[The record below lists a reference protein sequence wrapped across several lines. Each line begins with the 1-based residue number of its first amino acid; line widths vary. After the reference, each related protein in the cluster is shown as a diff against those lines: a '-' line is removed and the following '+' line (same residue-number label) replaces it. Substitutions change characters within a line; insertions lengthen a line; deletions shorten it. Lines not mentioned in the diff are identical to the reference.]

1 MIEKIQPSHLTRH
14 AVVYLRQSDP
24 RQVRNHP
31 ESTTRQYALER
42 RAIELGWPAER
53 VEIIDEDLGQS
64 GTSTERRHGFQRLAE
79 DVARGRVGAILALE
93 VSRLA
98 RSSSD
103 WYRLLDLC
111 RLADV
116 VLIDEQT
123 VYSPRIADDRLLLG
137 LKGAMSEAEQTWM
150 RLRLDGGKLNKA
162 RRGALH
168 FIPGIGYVWDEEQ
181 GGFRFDPDEHV
192 QRAVRLIFKRF
203 RIDGSALAVVR
214 YFVRHGLEMPRRDP
228 TTHELHWAAP
238 RYSLVAR
245 VLRNPLYAGAYAYGR
260 HEQRT
265 ALVDGQVRRRCHEKS
280 APDEW
285 AVCLRDHHPAY
296 ISWEE
301 FMANQHKLRNNTP
314 LRHADQSGAARK
326 GHALLQGLALC
337 GKCGR
342 KMHVCYF
349 GRFARARYDCH
360 APLKYGGEHR
370 YCWLV
375 HARSI
380 DEAVARLFL
389 DTVQAPELELGLAVV
404 REAERQ
410 AAEVDQQWKLRL
422 ERAQYEA
429 RLAERRY
436 KAVDPDHRVVARTLE
451 QEWNQKLREL
461 EALEHA
467 HRDAR
472 QAHKLEL
479 SDADRARILALAKD
493 LPRVWSAPTTTHA
506 ERKNL
511 LRMLVQQVTLT
522 PIDVPLR
529 GTRIQV
535 LWRTGAVSDFTLP
548 RPEHT
553 ARTTTEEALEGI
565 RTLPNP
571 PQTNEQIAAALN
583 ERGLRNLR
591 NKPWNAEAIRRIRT
605 RHGLLPSGRSP
616 SRRCQPL
623 RRADGLYSLRGV
635 AARLKVSESRVRVWI
650 NHGWLTPVGRRGHGF
665 PLWFQL
671 DSAAVKRLQ
680 ALKASHAS
688 KSRPAASNS
697 PDKRGAS

>member
-1 MIEKIQPSHLTRH
+1 MIDKIQPSHLARH
-14 AVVYLRQSDP
+14 AIVYLRQSDP
-24 RQVRNHP
+24 RQVREHP
-31 ESTTRQYALER
+31 ESTARQYALER
-42 RAIELGWPAER
+42 RAVELGWPAER

-64 GTSTERRHGFQRLAE
+64 GASTERRHGFQRLAE
-79 DVARGRVGAILALE
+79 DVARGRVGAIFALE

-123 VYSPRIADDRLLLG
+123 VYSPRTSDDRLLLG

-162 RRGALH
+162 RRGALRLT
-168 FIPGIGYVWDEEQ
+168 PAVGYVWDEEQ

-203 RIDGSALAVVR
+203 RLDGSAFAVVR
-214 YFVRHGLEMPRRDP
+214 YFVRHGLEMPARDTAIP
-228 TTHELHWAAP
+228 ELRWAAP
-238 RYSLVAR
+238 RYSLVDR
-245 VLRNPLYAGAYAYGR
+245 VLRNPLYAGAYTYGR
-260 HEQRT
+260 YEQRT
-265 ALVDGQVRRRCHEKS
+265 ALVDGQVRRRCHAKQ

-342 KMHVCYF
+342 KMHVCYC

-375 HARSI
+375 LARTI

-389 DTVQAPELELGLAVV
+389 ATVQAPEIELGLAVV

-422 ERAQYEA
+422 ERARYEA

-451 QEWNQKLREL
+451 HEWNEKLREL
-461 EALEHA
+461 DTLEQA

-493 LPRVWSAPTTTHA
+493 LPRVWNAATTTHA

-522 PIDVPLR
+522 PIDIPER

-535 LWRTGAVSDFTLP
+535 LWRTGAVSDFAIP
-548 RPEHT
+548 RPEPG
-553 ARTTTEEALEGI
+553 ARTTSEEALEGI
-565 RTLPNP
+565 RTWLGPSR
-571 PQTNEQIAAALN
+571 TNEQIAAALN
-583 ERGLRNLR
+583 ERGLRNHR
-591 NKPWNAEAIRRIRT
+591 NKPWNAEAIRRLRK
-605 RHGLLPSGRSP
+605 RHGLLPPGRSP
-616 SRRCQPL
+616 SRVPQPL
-623 RRADGLYSLRGV
+623 RRGDGLYS
-635 AARLKVSESRVRVWI
+635 
-650 NHGWLTPVGRRGHGF
+650 
-665 PLWFQL
+665 Q
-671 DSAAVKRLQ
+671 
-680 ALKASHAS
+680 HAS
-688 KSRPAASNS
+688 RSRRAASA
-697 PDKRGAS
+697 RGSTRVGSRLLGAAATASRSGSSSTPRQ